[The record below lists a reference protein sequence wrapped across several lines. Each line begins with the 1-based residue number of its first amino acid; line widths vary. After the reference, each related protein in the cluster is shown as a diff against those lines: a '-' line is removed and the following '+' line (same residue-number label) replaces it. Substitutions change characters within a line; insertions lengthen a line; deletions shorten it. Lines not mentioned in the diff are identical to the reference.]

1 MLDLTHRS
9 TAPEL
14 MDNPELPTSEL
25 IPALNDITKVNK
37 LLNGNMITVKAIEK
51 LFSEFPEKKEWRIVD
66 FGCGDGQM
74 LRRITR
80 YFKNHS
86 HNIHLLGVDLNAKS
100 IQLGKSLSSDYNNI
114 TFEQRDILEVNE
126 EEFDCDIL
134 LCTLTM
140 HHFDDKEIVQFMRQF
155 QKLASTA
162 IVINDLERSAIAYQ
176 LFKVFSRIFMKS
188 KIAKHDGR
196 ISIARSFKRKELEA
210 YAQELGLKKYA
221 ITWKWAFRY
230 LWIIKTI

>member
-9 TAPEL
+9 SAPEL

-37 LLNGNMITVKAIEK
+37 LLNGNLITVKAIEK
-51 LFSEFPEKKEWRIVD
+51 LFEEFPDKKEWSIVD

-74 LRRITR
+74 LRRIAR
-80 YFKNHS
+80 YFEKHTNAL
-86 HNIHLLGVDLNAKS
+86 HLIGVDLNAKS
-100 IQLGKSLSSDYNNI
+100 IQLGKNLSTEFPNI
-114 TFEQRDILEVNE
+114 SFEQRNILEVDE
-126 EEFDCDIL
+126 KAYDCDIL

-140 HHFDDKEIVQFMRQF
+140 HHFNDEEIIQFMQKF
-155 QKLASTA
+155 QKLAGIA
-162 IVINDLERSAIAYQ
+162 IVVNDLERSAVAYQ

-210 YAQELGLKKYA
+210 YARELDLKNHS

-230 LWIIKTI
+230 LWIIKTV